1 MALNIKNAVAEALI
15 KQLAERTG
23 ESQTTAVTV
32 AVRERLERL
41 TPPKRVTAEELLAIG
56 KDCAQRL
63 GEPLRSLNL
72 DDWLYDERGLPE

>member
-1 MALNIKNAVAEALI
+1 MALNIKNAVAEGRI

-23 ESQTTAVTV
+23 ESQTAAVTV
-32 AVRERLERL
+32 GVRERLERL
-41 TPPKRVTAEELLAIG
+41 TAPERVTAEELLAIG

-72 DDWLYDERGLPE
+72 DDWLYDARGLPQ

>member
-15 KQLAERTG
+15 KQLAEQTG

-41 TPPKRVTAEELLAIG
+41 TQQKPVTAEEILAIG
-56 KDCAQRL
+56 QACAQRL
-63 GEPLRSLNL
+63 REPLRSANL
-72 DDWLYDERGLPE
+72 DDWLYDERGLPK